1 MDRMRREERER
12 DRDRERM
19 RERERQRRQFDP
31 RRPEER
37 GKGMFIF
44 N

>member
-12 DRDRERM
+12 DRERA

-37 GKGMFIF
+37 GKGMSIF
-44 N
+44 Y

>member
-1 MDRMRREERER
+1 MNRMDRKRKEEKER
-12 DRDRERM
+12 D

-37 GKGMFIF
+37 GKGMLIYI
-44 N
+44 